1 MREKLAVRFSK
12 NVSEIVRARRSS
24 RSYRPEP
31 IAEAAVCE
39 LEAAAGSLDR
49 GLAAEPARFALVRWT
64 DEARREVR
72 LGDYG
77 IISRPRNFLVGAIRE
92 SDTAYTSYGY
102 LLEQLVLKATD
113 LGLGTCWL
121 GYFDPR
127 FTGEFKPGP
136 GELMPAVCV
145 VGPTAENPGMKDR
158 LVRSV
163 VGATRRR
170 NWSDLFWDGKPGTPL
185 SAEAAGPY
193 AEPLEVVRLSPSA
206 GNAQPWRVVREAG
219 SANFHFF
226 LKPVNAR
233 YEQRRIHDVDV
244 GIAMCHFELSCR
256 ELGLAG
262 AWTGSAPGVEA
273 PPGARHIFTWQ
284 PAP

>member
-1 MREKLAVRFSK
+1 VKFSK
-12 NVSEIVRARRSS
+12 SVSEVVRARRSS
-24 RSYRPEP
+24 RSYQSEP
-31 IAEAAVCE
+31 IAEDAARE

-64 DEARREVR
+64 EEARREAR

-77 IISRPRNFLVGAIRE
+77 IISRPRNFLVGAIRG
-92 SDTAYTSYGY
+92 SDKAHTSYGY

-121 GYFDPR
+121 GYFEPR
-127 FTGEFKPGP
+127 FAGEFKPGP
-136 GELMPAVCV
+136 EELMPAICV
-145 VGPTAENPGMKDR
+145 VGPTAEKPGMKDR
-158 LVRSV
+158 LVRSA

-170 NWSDLFWDGKPGTPL
+170 NWSDLFSDGKFGMPL

-193 AEPLEVVRLSPSA
+193 AEPLEMVRLAPSA
-206 GNAQPWRVVREAG
+206 GNTQPWRIVRETG
-219 SANFHFF
+219 SASFHFF
-226 LKPVNAR
+226 LKPVNTR
-233 YEQRRIHDVDV
+233 YEQRRLHDIDV

-262 AWTGSAPGVEA
+262 AWTRTAPGFEVPA
-273 PPGARHIFTWQ
+273 GVRHIFTWQ
-284 PAP
+284 PVR